1 MSDSIIELE
10 KVSKIFKGGM
20 SKKGWTVALDKFD
33 LSVERGTAK
42 IQTIAGESGSGKT
55 TLANMVLNFLK
66 PSSGTVYYN
75 GNDIRKAGK
84 KEQLQYRKDVQ
95 VVFQD
100 PFAVYNPFFTID
112 HVFDIMIRNFSITSN
127 KSEAQDLIH
136 DSLRVVGLDPLEV
149 LKKYPHEFSG
159 GQLQRIM
166 IARAFL
172 ARPKVIVAD
181 EPVSMIDAS
190 LRAKLLDV
198 LLGLKESYGIS
209 FLYITHDLS
218 TAYHIGDSTMI
229 LYKGS
234 LVEHGDTEKV
244 LKEARH
250 PYVQLL
256 LDSIPLPN
264 PDHLWEEDETLQAGK
279 DLEEAEGFALTE
291 GCKFRMRC
299 PHATSICSEAHPPF
313 YSISSDHHV
322 ACYLYKDRTPAGV
335 NEARNEEKE

>member
-1 MSDSIIELE
+1 MSDYIIEL
-10 KVSKIFKGGM
+10 KNVSKIFKGGM
-20 SKKGWTVALDKFD
+20 SRKHWTVALDNFS
-33 LSVERGTAK
+33 LTVEDGRAE

-66 PSSGTVYYN
+66 PTAGTVYYN
-75 GNDIRKAGK
+75 GKDIRRADK
-84 KEQLQYRKDVQ
+84 KERLQYRKDVQ

-112 HVFDIMIRNFSITSN
+112 HVFNTMIRNFSITDN
-127 KSEAQDLIH
+127 TDEAQDRVH
-136 DSLRVVGLDPLEV
+136 DSLRVVGLDPSEV
-149 LKKYPHEFSG
+149 LRKYPHEFSG

-172 ARPKVIVAD
+172 AGPKVIVAD

-190 LRAKLLDV
+190 LRAKLLEV
-198 LLGLKESYGIS
+198 LLGLKQDYGIS

-229 LYKGS
+229 LYRGS
-234 LVEHGDTEKV
+234 LVEHGGTEHV
-244 LKEARH
+244 LKNARH

-264 PDHLWEEDETLQAGK
+264 PDRLWEDDYTLQAGK
-279 DLEEAEGFALTE
+279 DLEETEAFALIE

-299 PHATSICSEAHPPF
+299 PRATQVCSEAPPPF
-313 YSISSDHHV
+313 FEVSGNHHV
-322 ACYLYKDRTPAGV
+322 ACYLYSDGNTDVGGNSKSENA
-335 NEARNEEKE
+335 